1 MTRGTKTAACNHTYT
16 KLAVQWLNLLVRQ
29 AGKALRPASRD
40 FMMENPPSLHCG
52 RAGSLVL

>member
-1 MTRGTKTAACNHTYT
+1 MRQHNKQQIANHTYT

-29 AGKALRPASRD
+29 AGKALCPASRD
-40 FMMENPPSLHCG
+40 FMVEDPPSLHCG